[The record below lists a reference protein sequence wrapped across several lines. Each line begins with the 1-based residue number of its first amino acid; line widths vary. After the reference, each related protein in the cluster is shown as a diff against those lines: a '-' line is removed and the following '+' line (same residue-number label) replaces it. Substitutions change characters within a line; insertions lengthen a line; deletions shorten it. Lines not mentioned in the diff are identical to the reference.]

1 MLAAEPVDEPS
12 RAAELVLAA
21 MARLA
26 AAERLEESHALRAQS
41 GQAIRKAK
49 GLADRL
55 DGLDERANGG
65 TSHRG

>member
-1 MLAAEPVDEPS
+1 
-12 RAAELVLAA
+12 